1 MIDREVD
8 LPKKDATFLPWD
20 GRETEEW
27 EKTVSRTEAFRLF
40 FLAHK
45 EHPKQF
51 PDNDLSWIARFSLEV
66 PFALYWEENPKL
78 LLKDIRSTEEKSSS
92 ASQRHINTETINLLM
107 PPVCKIFTDLSLCN
121 FLRTIRQIDRERHK
135 SQANSLS
142 PAQVNLMVAAGQKL
156 NWSDSAVSTAQQA
169 YQTLAELFLPQAS
182 RYARARQTQ
191 QFRQDSDDL
200 EAMAHLQTTLQVT
213 QFYWES
219 IAINPQW
226 TLNRFLS
233 SLSASLYDP
242 SFNSFDSKRLEV
254 RGEVTFQ
261 KTPHSGN
268 ITETPAFDKIAE
280 QEELTQVCKMLSST
294 QRVVFEQRVVQE
306 RTYSD
311 IAREL
316 QVPLWKIKD
325 IAKVLR
331 RKFRALLKVK
341 KPDNKGQTINN
352 STEKPPLKG
361 LLADHQRYRS
371 LFEKHKMELRPL
383 HRAIFDA
390 VLTVQ
395 TSEKDSTLKALQE
408 HFPSEKVT
416 TLERQIRRITALLN
430 GNERIILS
438 KQVTPGARYRESQMA
453 RQVAQ
458 NQEDYWQAFTPIQQK
473 IIIEFYL
480 TDPNLS
486 ISQKEV
492 ARQLGINSATVSRNL
507 ELIRMRFITL
517 FCPQY

>member
-1 MIDREVD
+1 MMDREID
-8 LPKKDATFLPWD
+8 LPKRDVAFLPWH

-40 FLAHK
+40 FLARK
-45 EHPKQF
+45 EHSKQF

-92 ASQRHINTETINLLM
+92 ASQKHINTETINLLM

-142 PAQVNLMVAAGQKL
+142 PAQVNLMAAAGQKL
-156 NWSDSAVSTAQQA
+156 NWSDSAVCTAQQA
-169 YQTLAELFLPQAS
+169 YHALAELFLPQAS

-191 QFRQDSDDL
+191 QFRQDFDDL
-200 EAMAHLQTTLQVT
+200 EAMTHFQTTLRVI

-242 SFNSFDSKRLEV
+242 SFNSFDSKRLET
-254 RGEVTFQ
+254 RREVAFQ
-261 KTPHSGN
+261 KTPHSL
-268 ITETPAFDKIAE
+268 DKIAE
-280 QEELTQVCKMLSST
+280 QEELTQVCNLLSST

-325 IAKVLR
+325 IAKGLR
-331 RKFRALLKVK
+331 CKFGALLKVK

-383 HRAIFDA
+383 HRAIFDT
-390 VLTVQ
+390 VLRVQ
-395 TSEKDSTLKALQE
+395 TGEKDSTLEALKE
-408 HFPSEKVT
+408 HFPSENVT
-416 TLERQIRRITALLN
+416 TLERQIRRIIALLN
-430 GNERIILS
+430 GDERIILS
-438 KQVTPGARYRESQMA
+438 KQVTPGGRYQESQMA
-453 RQVAQ
+453 RQVAEKE
-458 NQEDYWQAFTPIQQK
+458 EDYWQTFTPIQQK

-492 ARQLGINSATVSRNL
+492 AGRLGIDSATVSRNL

-517 FCPQY
+517 FSPQ